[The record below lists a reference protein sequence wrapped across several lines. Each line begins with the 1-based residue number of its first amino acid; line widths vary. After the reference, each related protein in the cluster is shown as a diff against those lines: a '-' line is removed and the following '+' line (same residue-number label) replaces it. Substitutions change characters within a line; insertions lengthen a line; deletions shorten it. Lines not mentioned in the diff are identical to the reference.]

1 MLQQNYV
8 DALLVSTD
16 KLLAKVAKK
25 SLQEVESIKAIQ
37 SPFACDYGIEK
48 LTSSKNVNED
58 SLRNIFVTSM
68 SRTSDVA
75 VEKRGELLRIKELL
89 EKYKNVGDESTK
101 GHYLDLI
108 MRINQS
114 LKLM

>member
-1 MLQQNYV
+1 
-8 DALLVSTD
+8 
-16 KLLAKVAKK
+16 
-25 SLQEVESIKAIQ
+25 
-37 SPFACDYGIEK
+37 
-48 LTSSKNVNED
+48 
-58 SLRNIFVTSM
+58 M